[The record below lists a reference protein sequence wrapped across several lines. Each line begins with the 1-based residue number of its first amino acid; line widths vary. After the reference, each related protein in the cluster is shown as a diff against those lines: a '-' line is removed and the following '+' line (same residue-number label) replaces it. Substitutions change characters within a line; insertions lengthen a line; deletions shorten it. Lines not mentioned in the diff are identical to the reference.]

1 MAPEGREAVNRI
13 LLAALLLASAQAP
26 LGSTLVAVALP
37 AIANG
42 LGSDTVHATT
52 LLVSSYLV
60 ITILFQGPGGRLSD
74 AFGHERTLWMGIG
87 LFGFGSLL
95 GLVSPSV
102 WVLAAARA
110 VMAIGG
116 ALVVPST
123 MALLRV
129 LVTAERRGRVFG
141 IFGSVMALSAALG
154 PVIGGE
160 VVELFGWRGV
170 FLVSLPFL
178 AAASLLLRLDPP
190 PRHEA
195 DNAPQRGDGLRGLD
209 FIGLGLLLAT
219 LVLITASAKL
229 GGLERLGALLAGV
242 AAATLF
248 TLRQWRAAQP
258 VLDVRLLRDPV
269 MAGATAIMALQNFAM
284 YGLIFQLPAFFEHFR
299 STPPRAVGYSLF
311 AMMIG
316 MVLAS
321 PLGGRLTDR
330 LGAQRAGIIGA
341 AVLVAASVALC
352 RIQSFETPSDAMV
365 YLIIFGIGMGLS
377 SAPAQSSAMA
387 AVPPNRAGTAAGLS
401 STMRYLGGM
410 ATIAAQAAVLGGDDT
425 VTEASNLLMIELYA
439 AAALLSV
446 AASFLLPRRS
456 MQEA

>member
-1 MAPEGREAVNRI
+1 MNRV

-74 AFGHERTLWMGIG
+74 AFGHERTLWTGIG
-87 LFGFGSLL
+87 LFAIGSFV

-102 WVLAAARA
+102 WLLALARA
-110 VMAIGG
+110 IMALGG

-129 LVTAERRGRVFG
+129 LVRPEHRGRVFG

-160 VVELFGWRGV
+160 VVEWFGWRAT

-178 AAASLLLRLDPP
+178 AIAGILLRLDPP

-195 DNAPQRGDGLRGLD
+195 DSTRDRGESLRSLD
-209 FIGLGLLLAT
+209 FIGLAMLLMS
-219 LVLITASAKL
+219 LVLITGSAKL
-229 GGLERLGALLAGV
+229 EGMERLGGLLAGAIV
-242 AAATLF
+242 GGGF
-248 TLRQWRAAQP
+248 FRRQWRATQP
-258 VLDVRLLRDPV
+258 VLDVRLLREPV

-284 YGLIFQLPAFFEHFR
+284 YGLLFQLPALFEHFR
-299 STPPRAVGYSLF
+299 GTPPRAVGLSLF
-311 AMMIG
+311 TMMIG
-316 MVLAS
+316 MVVAS
-321 PLGGRLTDR
+321 PIGGRATDR
-330 LGAQRAGIIGA
+330 LGARMAGLTGA
-341 AVLVAASVALC
+341 AVLVAGCLAMC
-352 RIQSFETPSDAMV
+352 RLQSFAVPSDAMPWLV
-365 YLIIFGIGMGLS
+365 LFGVGMGLS

-387 AVPPNRAGTAAGLS
+387 AVPPSRAGTAAGLS

-410 ATIAAQAAVLGGDDT
+410 ATIAVQAAVLGGDQT
-425 VTEASNLLMIELYA
+425 VTETRHVAMVVLYTLAALLSL
-439 AAALLSV
+439 AAALL
-446 AASFLLPRRS
+446 LPRRI
-456 MQEA
+456 ATRA

>member
-1 MAPEGREAVNRI
+1 MNRI

-37 AIANG
+37 AIASG

-74 AFGHERTLWMGIG
+74 AFGHERTLWSGIA
-87 LFGFGSLL
+87 LFGLGSLI

-102 WVLAAARA
+102 WLLAVARA
-110 VMAIGG
+110 IMAIGG

-129 LVTAERRGRVFG
+129 LVKPEHRGRVFG
-141 IFGSVMALSAALG
+141 VFGSVMALSAALG
-154 PVIGGE
+154 PVIGGV
-160 VVELFGWRGV
+160 VVEWFGWRAT

-178 AAASLLLRLDPP
+178 AIAAVLLRLDPP
-190 PRHEA
+190 PPHEA
-195 DNAPQRGDGLRGLD
+195 DSTRDRGDALSTLD
-209 FIGLGLLLAT
+209 FTGLAMLLAA

-229 GGLERLGALLAGV
+229 EGVERLAGLLVGLAAGSV
-242 AAATLF
+242 F
-248 TLRQWRAAQP
+248 FVRQWRSEQP
-258 VLDVRLLRDPV
+258 VLDVRLLREPV

-284 YGLIFQLPAFFEHFR
+284 YGLIFQLPAYFEHFR
-299 STPPRAVGYSLF
+299 GTAPRAVGFSLF
-311 AMMIG
+311 TMMLG
-316 MVLAS
+316 MVVAS
-321 PLGGRLTDR
+321 PIGGRATDR
-330 LGAQRAGIIGA
+330 LGARTAGLIGA
-341 AVLVAASVALC
+341 AVLLAASLALC
-352 RIQSFETPSDAMV
+352 RLQSFATPGEAIP
-365 YLIIFGIGMGLS
+365 YLVLFGLGMGLS

-410 ATIAAQAAVLGGDDT
+410 ATIAAQAAVLGGDST
-425 VTEASNLLMIELYA
+425 VTEGSNLAMVALYA
-439 AAALLSV
+439 AAALLAL
-446 AASFLLPRRS
+446 AAAFVLPHRS
-456 MQEA
+456 AHKA

>member
-1 MAPEGREAVNRI
+1 MNRV

-37 AIANG
+37 AIADG

-74 AFGHERTLWMGIG
+74 AFGHERTLWTGIG
-87 LFGFGSLL
+87 LFGFGALL
-95 GLVSPSV
+95 ALASPSV

-116 ALVVPST
+116 ALAVPST

-129 LVTAERRGRVFG
+129 LVRPELRGRVFG

-160 VVELFGWRGV
+160 VVELFGWRAV

-178 AAASLLLRLDPP
+178 AVAAVLLRLDPP
-190 PRHEA
+190 PVQEGDSAR
-195 DNAPQRGDGLRGLD
+195 DRGEGLRGLD
-209 FIGLGLLLAT
+209 FMGLGLLLAA
-219 LVLITASAKL
+219 LVLITAAAKL
-229 GGLERLGALLAGV
+229 GGIERMGALLAGL
-242 AAATLF
+242 AAGAVF
-248 TLRQWRAAQP
+248 TRRQWRAAQP

-269 MAGATAIMALQNFAM
+269 MGGATAIMALQNFAM

-299 STPPRAVGYSLF
+299 GTPPRAVGYGLF

-321 PLGGRLTDR
+321 PVGGRLTDR
-330 LGAQRAGIIGA
+330 LGAQRAGLIGA
-341 AVLVAASVALC
+341 AVLVAASLALC
-352 RIQSFETPSDAMV
+352 RIQSFQTPADAMV
-365 YLIIFGIGMGLS
+365 YLVMFGVGMGLS

-387 AVPPNRAGTAAGLS
+387 AVSPDRAGAAAGLS

-410 ATIAAQAAVLGGDDT
+410 ATIAAQAAVLGGDHS
-425 VTEASNLLMIELYA
+425 VTEASHLLMIELYA
-439 AAALLSV
+439 AAALLSL
-446 AASFLLPRRS
+446 AASLLLPRRG
-456 MQEA
+456 QLKA

>member
-1 MAPEGREAVNRI
+1 MNRL

-37 AIANG
+37 AIASG

-74 AFGHERTLWMGIG
+74 AFGHERTLWTGIG
-87 LFGFGSLL
+87 LFAAGSLV

-102 WVLAAARA
+102 WMLAAARA
-110 VMAIGG
+110 IMAIGG

-129 LVTAERRGRVFG
+129 LVKPEHRGRIFG

-154 PVIGGE
+154 PVVGGE
-160 VVELFGWRGV
+160 VVEWFGWRAT

-178 AAASLLLRLDPP
+178 AVAAVLLRMDPP
-190 PRHEA
+190 PAVDA
-195 DNAPQRGDGLRGLD
+195 DSAKDRGDGLGSLD
-209 FIGLGLLLAT
+209 FAGLAMLLVA

-229 GGLERLGALLAGV
+229 EGMERLGGLVTGVFAG
-242 AAATLF
+242 F
-248 TLRQWRAAQP
+248 GFFLRQWRADQP
-258 VLDVRLLRDPV
+258 VLDVRLLRNPV
-269 MAGATAIMALQNFAM
+269 MLGATTIMALQNFAM
-284 YGLIFQLPAFFEHFR
+284 YGLLFQLPAFFEHFR
-299 STPPRAVGYSLF
+299 GTPPRAVGLSLF
-311 AMMIG
+311 TMMIG
-316 MVLAS
+316 MVVAS
-321 PLGGRLTDR
+321 PIGGRATDR
-330 LGAQRAGIIGA
+330 LGARLAGLIGA
-341 AVLVAASVALC
+341 AVLTVACLALC
-352 RIQSFETPSDAMV
+352 RLASFTVPSDAMPWLV
-365 YLIIFGIGMGLS
+365 LFGLGMGLS

-410 ATIAAQAAVLGGDDT
+410 ATIAVQAAVLGGDQS
-425 VTEASNLLMIELYA
+425 VTEGRHLTMVALYTLS
-439 AAALLSV
+439 ALLSL
-446 AASFLLPRRS
+446 AAAMALPRRVP
-456 MQEA
+456 ARG

>member
-1 MAPEGREAVNRI
+1 MNRV

-37 AIANG
+37 AIATG

-74 AFGHERTLWMGIG
+74 GFGHERTLWTGIA
-87 LFGFGSLL
+87 LFGSGALL

-102 WVLAAARA
+102 WLLAVARA
-110 VMAIGG
+110 VMAVGG

-129 LVTAERRGRVFG
+129 LVTPEHRGRVFG

-160 VVELFGWRGV
+160 VVELFGWRAV

-178 AAASLLLRLDPP
+178 ALAAVLLRLDPP
-190 PRHEA
+190 PPREGDSA
-195 DNAPQRGDGLRGLD
+195 RDRGEGLRALD
-209 FIGLGLLLAT
+209 FTGLGLLLAA
-219 LVLITASAKL
+219 LVLVTASAKL
-229 GGLERLGALLAGV
+229 AGMERMGALLLGIAAG
-242 AAATLF
+242 AAF
-248 TLRQWRAAQP
+248 SLRQWRSDQP
-258 VLDVRLLRDPV
+258 VLDLRLLKNPV

-299 STPPRAVGYSLF
+299 ATPPRAVGYSLF
-311 AMMIG
+311 TMMIG

-321 PLGGRLTDR
+321 PVGGRLTDR
-330 LGAQRAGIIGA
+330 LGARTAGLIGA
-341 AVLVAASVALC
+341 GVLVLGSLALC
-352 RIQSFETPSDAMV
+352 RLESFATPSDAMAFLV
-365 YLIIFGIGMGLS
+365 VFGLGMGLS

-387 AVPPNRAGTAAGLS
+387 AVPPTRAGAAAGLS

-410 ATIAAQAAVLGGDDT
+410 ATIAAQAAVLGGDAT
-425 VTEASNLLMIELYA
+425 VTEANHLLMVELYA
-439 AAALLSV
+439 VAALLSLG
-446 AASFLLPRRS
+446 ASLLLPRRS
-456 MQEA
+456 TQKA

>member
-1 MAPEGREAVNRI
+1 MNRL

-37 AIANG
+37 AIASG

-74 AFGHERTLWMGIG
+74 AFGHERTLWTGIG
-87 LFGFGSLL
+87 LFAAGSLV

-102 WVLAAARA
+102 WMLAAARA
-110 VMAIGG
+110 IMAIGG

-129 LVTAERRGRVFG
+129 LVKPEQRGRIFG

-154 PVIGGE
+154 PVVGGE
-160 VVELFGWRGV
+160 VVEWFGWRAT

-178 AAASLLLRLDPP
+178 AVAAVLLRMDPP
-190 PRHEA
+190 PAVDA
-195 DNAPQRGDGLRGLD
+195 DSARDRGDGLSSLD
-209 FIGLGLLLAT
+209 FTGLAMLLVA

-229 GGLERLGALLAGV
+229 EGMERLGGLVTGVFAG
-242 AAATLF
+242 F
-248 TLRQWRAAQP
+248 GFFLRQWRADQP
-258 VLDVRLLRDPV
+258 VLDVRLLRNPV
-269 MAGATAIMALQNFAM
+269 MLGATTIMALQNFAM
-284 YGLIFQLPAFFEHFR
+284 YGLLFQLPAFFEHFR
-299 STPPRAVGYSLF
+299 GTPPRAVGLSLF
-311 AMMIG
+311 TMMIG
-316 MVLAS
+316 MVVAS
-321 PLGGRLTDR
+321 PIGGRATDR
-330 LGAQRAGIIGA
+330 LGARRAGLIGA
-341 AVLVAASVALC
+341 AVLAVACLALGRLASFTV
-352 RIQSFETPSDAMV
+352 PSDAMPWLV
-365 YLIIFGIGMGLS
+365 LFGLGMGLS

-410 ATIAAQAAVLGGDDT
+410 ATIAVQAAVLGGDQS
-425 VTEASNLLMIELYA
+425 VTEGRHLTMVALYTL
-439 AAALLSV
+439 AALLSL
-446 AASFLLPRRS
+446 AAALALPRRVP
-456 MQEA
+456 ARG

>member
-1 MAPEGREAVNRI
+1 MNRI

-37 AIANG
+37 AIASG

-74 AFGHERTLWMGIG
+74 AFGHERTLWTGIG
-87 LFGFGSLL
+87 LFGAGSLI

-102 WVLAAARA
+102 WLLAVARA
-110 VMAIGG
+110 IMAIGG

-129 LVTAERRGRVFG
+129 LVKPEHRGRVFG
-141 IFGSVMALSAALG
+141 VFGSVMALSAALG
-154 PVIGGE
+154 PVIGGV
-160 VVELFGWRGV
+160 VVEWFGWRAT

-178 AAASLLLRLDPP
+178 AIAAVLLRLDPP
-190 PRHEA
+190 PARDA
-195 DNAPQRGDGLRGLD
+195 DSAKDRGEGLQSLD
-209 FIGLGLLLAT
+209 LIGLAMLLAA

-229 GGLERLGALLAGV
+229 EGMERLGGLLAGIIAG
-242 AAATLF
+242 AAF
-248 TLRQWRAAQP
+248 FRRQWRAEQP
-258 VLDVRLLRDPV
+258 VLDVRLLREPV

-299 STPPRAVGYSLF
+299 GTAPRAVGFSLF
-311 AMMIG
+311 TMMLG
-316 MVLAS
+316 MVVAS
-321 PLGGRLTDR
+321 PIGGRATDR
-330 LGAQRAGIIGA
+330 LGARTAGLIGA
-341 AVLVAASVALC
+341 GVLVVGSLALC
-352 RIQSFETPSDAMV
+352 RLQSFATPADAIP
-365 YLIIFGIGMGLS
+365 YLVLFGLGMGLS

-410 ATIAAQAAVLGGDDT
+410 ATIAVQAAVLGGDRT
-425 VTEASNLLMIELYA
+425 VTETSNLVMIALYA
-439 AAALLSV
+439 GAALLSL
-446 AASFLLPRRS
+446 AAALVLPRRS
-456 MQEA
+456 AHKA

>member
-1 MAPEGREAVNRI
+1 MNRV

-42 LGSDTVHATT
+42 LGGDTVHATT

-74 AFGHERTLWMGIG
+74 AFGHERTLWTGIG
-87 LFGFGSLL
+87 LFALGSFV
-95 GLVSPSV
+95 GLVSPTV
-102 WVLAAARA
+102 WLLAVARA
-110 VMAIGG
+110 IMAIGG

-129 LVTAERRGRVFG
+129 LVKPEQRGRVFG
-141 IFGSVMALSAALG
+141 VFGSVMALSAALG

-160 VVELFGWRGV
+160 VVEWFGWRAT

-178 AAASLLLRLDPP
+178 AIAATLLRLDPP
-190 PRHEA
+190 PQHEA
-195 DNAPQRGDGLRGLD
+195 DSSKDRGDGLRSLD
-209 FIGLGLLLAT
+209 FAGLGMLAVA

-229 GGLERLGALLAGV
+229 EGMERLGGLLAGL
-242 AAATLF
+242 AAGSF
-248 TLRQWRAAQP
+248 FFVRQWRAEQP

-299 STPPRAVGYSLF
+299 GTAPRAVGFSLF
-311 AMMIG
+311 TMMIG
-316 MVLAS
+316 MVVTS
-321 PLGGRLTDR
+321 PIGGRAADR
-330 LGAQRAGIIGA
+330 LGARAAGLIGA
-341 AVLVAASVALC
+341 AVLVAGSLALC
-352 RIQSFETPSDAMV
+352 RLLSFSTPADAMP
-365 YLIIFGIGMGLS
+365 YLVVFGLGMGLS

-387 AVPPNRAGTAAGLS
+387 AVPANRAGAAAGLS

-410 ATIAAQAAVLGGDDT
+410 ATIAVQAAILGADNT
-425 VTEASNLLMIELYA
+425 VTEGSNLAMVVLYT
-439 AAALLSV
+439 AAALLSL
-446 AASFLLPRRS
+446 AAATVLPRHVRHK
-456 MQEA
+456 A